1 MSHDKVEV
9 GVTLLNK
16 TVNSSESPVA
26 FMRVKDMATSIQ
38 EYLNKQYE
46 LGNIIEKD
54 EFNNEIW
61 IKIGVSRS
69 GLSDTHVYTQHVNFM
84 N

>member
-54 EFNNEIW
+54 EFNDEIW

-69 GLSDTHVYTQHVNFM
+69 GLSDLLMYTLNM
-84 N
+84 

>member
-16 TVNSSESPVA
+16 TVNSPESAIA
-26 FMRVKDMATSIQ
+26 FMRVKDMAASIQ
-38 EYLNKQYE
+38 EYIKKQYE

-61 IKIGVSRS
+61 IKLGVRRS
-69 GLSDTHVYTQHVNFM
+69 K
-84 N
+84 